1 MKLTNNTVLRIKDI
15 HKSYTGV
22 KALSDVS
29 IDFLRGEVHA
39 IIGENGAGKSTLIK
53 IISGA
58 ISPDSGII
66 SINGKEN
73 KAMDPQYAKAN
84 GIEVIY
90 QEFTLVPSLS
100 AADNV
105 FLGEKKPGSFIVDDK
120 ERIRRTAEIFD
131 QLNVKIN
138 PNKPVRELSP
148 AFQQIVEI
156 AKAVSRDVKVL
167 IMDEPTAPLTVSE
180 VDMLF
185 DIVRDLKS
193 KGVTILYIS
202 HRLEELFEI
211 ADRVSIMRDGNYVDT
226 KIISDTN
233 RQELVSLMAGRDL
246 KESYPTRKNYIGEE
260 ILRVEDLSGN
270 GVENINFKLHKGE
283 ILGFAG
289 LVGAGRSELM
299 ELIYGAAR
307 RTDGKIFLSGREVKI
322 KSPGDAIAKG
332 IGLIPEDRKNSGAF
346 LSKSIQ
352 WNTVINSIK
361 KISKFGIVN
370 TKKELEISE
379 EYKKKFK
386 IKAPSLLQNVGN
398 LSGGNQQKVVIA
410 KTMAA
415 ETQVIIFDEP
425 TRGIDI
431 QAKQEIYKLM
441 NELANSG
448 YAIMI
453 VSSEMPELIG
463 MSDRIIVIAEGKQ
476 MGMLTK
482 EEFDQTKI
490 LDLASG
496 GEQQAS

>member
-1 MKLTNNTVLRIKDI
+1 MEEQMVLSIENI
-15 HKSYTGV
+15 CKSYPGV
-22 KALSDVS
+22 KALDHVS
-29 IDFLRGEVHA
+29 IEFAKGEVHA
-39 IIGENGAGKSTLIK
+39 IVGENGAGKSTLMK

-58 ISPDSGII
+58 IAPDSGTIM
-66 SINGKEN
+66 INGNRHKAMEPQFAKEN
-73 KAMDPQYAKAN
+73 
-84 GIEVIY
+84 GVEVIY

-105 FLGEKKPGSFIVDDK
+105 FLGEIKFGAFVVDDH
-120 ERIRRTAEIFD
+120 ERRKRAAEIFK
-131 QLNVKIN
+131 QLKVNID
-138 PNKPVRELSP
+138 PTKPVRDLSP
-148 AFQQIVEI
+148 AYQQIIEI
-156 AKAVSRDVKVL
+156 AKAVSREVKVL

-193 KGVTILYIS
+193 KGVTIIYIS

-211 ADRVSIMRDGNYVDT
+211 ADKVTIMRDGTYIDT
-226 KIISDTN
+226 KNISDTN
-233 RQELVSLMAGRDL
+233 RRELVSLMAGRDL
-246 KESYPTRKNYIGEE
+246 IESYPERRKDIGGEA
-260 ILRVEDLSGN
+260 LRVEHLSGN
-270 GVENINFKLHKGE
+270 GVENINFSLHKGE

-299 ELIYGAAR
+299 QLIYGAAR
-307 RTDGKIFLSGREVKI
+307 CTNGKIFLNGKEVKI

-332 IGLIPEDRKNSGAF
+332 IGLIPEDRKKSGAF
-346 LSKSIQ
+346 LSMSIQ

-361 KISKFGIVN
+361 NISRFGVVD
-370 TKKELEISE
+370 TKKELELSQY
-379 EYKKKFK
+379 YKNKFQ
-386 IKAPSLLQNVGN
+386 IKAPTLLQHVGT

-415 ETQVIIFDEP
+415 QTQVIIFDEP
-425 TRGIDI
+425 TRGIDV

-441 NELANSG
+441 NELASSG
-448 YAIMI
+448 IAIII

-463 MSDRIIVIAEGKQ
+463 MSDRIVVIAEGKQ
-476 MGMLTK
+476 TGILSK

-496 GEQQAS
+496 GEQHAS

>member
-29 IDFLRGEVHA
+29 IDFLEGEVHA

-120 ERIRRTAEIFD
+120 ERIRRASEIFD
-131 QLNVKIN
+131 QLKVKIN

-226 KIISDTN
+226 KNISNTN

-246 KESYPTRKNYIGEE
+246 TESYPTRKNHIGEE

-307 RTDGKIFLSGREVKI
+307 RTDGKIFMSGREVKI

-370 TKKELEISE
+370 TKKEMEISE
-379 EYKKKFK
+379 DYKKKFK

-482 EEFDQTKI
+482 EDFDQTKI